1 MRDLPFAKGQALG
14 NDYLVVDAADLTNA
28 PTARLARALCDRNRG
43 AGSDGLCVI
52 DLSQD
57 AFNLE
62 IFNPDGS
69 AAEKSGNGLR
79 IVAAYLHAR
88 GLVDVDQEFPVRL
101 PTDTVRLRVIGKNDA
116 GELDIIAEMGRA
128 DFAGSAVGLA
138 QPEEVLG
145 HELRLEGDDVALIN
159 TVSMGNP
166 HCVVLVDAL
175 ERADFLRRA
184 PQLAKHRA
192 FANGTNVQFAR
203 VAGPDTIEAWIWER
217 GVGET
222 LASGSSACA
231 VAAVAM
237 RRGLVTA
244 RELTITTPGGS
255 VLVHVA
261 EDYAIRLRGPAQ
273 IVYTGVVPATVVR
286 GWEK

>member
-14 NDYLVVDAADLTNA
+14 NDYLVVDAADLTSA
-28 PTARLARALCDRNRG
+28 PTARLARAICDRNRG

-52 DLSQD
+52 DVREDPFQLV
-57 AFNLE
+57 

-69 AAEKSGNGLR
+69 TAEKSGNGLR
-79 IVAAYLHAR
+79 IVAAYLHTR
-88 GLVDVDQEFPVRL
+88 GLVDIDEEFTVRL
-101 PTDTVRLRVIGKNDA
+101 PTDDVRLRVVGKRDA

-128 DFAGSAVGLA
+128 EFKGASAGYSASG
-138 QPEEVLG
+138 EVLG
-145 HELRLEGDDVALIN
+145 HDLPLEGDDVARIN
-159 TVSMGNP
+159 VVSMGNP
-166 HCVVLVDAL
+166 HCVVLVDSL
-175 ERADFLRRA
+175 DRADFTRRA
-184 PQLAKHRA
+184 PQLAKHGA

-203 VAGPDTIEAWIWER
+203 VTGGDTIEAWIWER

-231 VAAVAM
+231 VAAVAV
-237 RRGLVTA
+237 RRALVTA
-244 RELTITTPGGS
+244 RELTISMPGGS

-273 IVYTGVVPATVVR
+273 IVYTGVVPAAVLE
-286 GWEK
+286 GWN